1 MHALNEHME
10 KTFICDLCGEGFVTE
25 KSLHN
30 HTSYHHHK
38 NNRFAG
44 KAFGCAYCEKTFKTV
59 SYLEAHENEHKGVRP
74 YICDACGKSFAS
86 NGMLRSHKF
95 AHAPKIFKCDCCDQ
109 AFPRKNTL
117 MVHLRAVHMHE
128 KVQWLPLTHHDMT

>member
-1 MHALNEHME
+1 
-10 KTFICDLCGEGFVTE
+10 V
-25 KSLHN
+25 
-30 HTSYHHHK
+30 
-38 NNRFAG
+38 RQ
-44 KAFGCAYCEKTFKTV
+44 TV
-59 SYLEAHENEHKGVRP
+59 SYLEAHENEHKGHRP
-74 YICDACGKSFAS
+74 YICDTCGKSFAS

-128 KVQWLPLTHHDMT
+128 KVKEEINSVADPDP